1 MHTAPDRTHAPGR
14 KQALFFYAG
23 LDENTVMYKHINNS
37 TGQSPATTTL
47 PHPMIKDKTRIPEQ
61 HLRTYT
67 KDDINA
73 MPLRRYEGE
82 IQVVRTEKQQ
92 SQALRKMDGEQVL
105 GFDTETRPVFKKGK
119 KPGPPSLIQ
128 LAAADCV
135 YVFQI
140 NILPLC
146 NGLCDLLADKKVIKT
161 GVAVR
166 DDILGLQRLAK
177 FKPSG
182 FIDLSNITA
191 SAEMQT
197 HGLRNMAAN
206 LLGFRI
212 SKSAQCSNWAKEKLT
227 TQQITYAATDAWIS
241 RELYLALENLGLV

>member
-1 MHTAPDRTHAPGR
+1 MTT
-14 KQALFFYAG
+14 
-23 LDENTVMYKHINNS
+23 ETVDI
-37 TGQSPATTTL
+37 PA
-47 PHPMIKDKTRIPEQ
+47 E
-61 HLRTYT
+61 HLRAFT
-67 KDDINA
+67 KDEINA

-82 IQVVRTEKQQ
+82 IKVIRTKEERE
-92 SQALRKMDGEQVL
+92 AAVAEMEGERLL

-119 KPGPPSLIQ
+119 KPGPPSILQ
-128 LAAADCV
+128 LATADCA

-140 NILPLC
+140 NAVGLD
-146 NGLCDLLADKKVIKT
+146 NGLCHILSNKSIIKT

-166 DDILGLQRLAK
+166 DDILGLQKHNR

-182 FIDLSNITA
+182 FVDLSNITA
-191 SAEMQT
+191 SAKMQT

-227 TQQITYAATDAWIS
+227 RQQIAYAATDAWVS
-241 RELYLALENLGLV
+241 RELFLALERLGLMAD

>member
-1 MHTAPDRTHAPGR
+1 
-14 KQALFFYAG
+14 
-23 LDENTVMYKHINNS
+23 
-37 TGQSPATTTL
+37 
-47 PHPMIKDKTRIPEQ
+47 MIKEKTSIPE
-61 HLRTYT
+61 HFLRAFT

-82 IQVVRTEKQQ
+82 VSVVRTEKQRV
-92 SQALRKMDGEQVL
+92 QALKEMKDEQVL

-128 LAAADCV
+128 LATAERV

-146 NGLCDLLADKKVIKT
+146 NGLCDLLADKSVIKT

-166 DDILGLQRLAK
+166 DDIIGLQRLAK

-182 FIDLSNITA
+182 FIDLSNV
-191 SAEMQT
+191 SAAANMQT

-227 TQQITYAATDAWIS
+227 PQQVNYAATDAWVS
-241 RELYLALENLGLV
+241 RELYLALDELGLI